1 MEANRVGFLY
11 DMITCKE
18 AEKICSLYGL
28 RMVNDILQLASSSQ
42 SEAPFKQIL
51 RLFKEENFIFF
62 LQLCKETDVKFI
74 LIFFVKYF

>member
-1 MEANRVGFLY
+1 
-11 DMITCKE
+11 
-18 AEKICSLYGL
+18 
-28 RMVNDILQLASSSQ
+28 MVNDILQLASSSQ